1 MAKKWQ
7 LIPPMAAMDGRSTC
21 WIAEFSVQPHG
32 QQIAVSS
39 PQEVNSMEIDPVCG
53 MEVDP
58 DEAAEQ
64 TEYQGRTYYFCCE
77 QCLEKFQV
85 DPNRYVQK
93 MRA

>member
-1 MAKKWQ
+1 
-7 LIPPMAAMDGRSTC
+7 
-21 WIAEFSVQPHG
+21 
-32 QQIAVSS
+32 
-39 PQEVNSMEIDPVCG
+39 MEIDPVCG